1 MSLSPRALPKLG
13 PLETKVLE
21 LAWARGEMSVRDAA
35 EGLAPQLAYTTVMT
49 TLDRLFKKGVLQ
61 RRRVERAFFYSPR
74 YSRQEMQTRQAGDFV
89 KGLLQAESSPELLI
103 SCLVDAVGQ
112 YDEALLLELE
122 RKVADQ
128 REELAR
134 NSRTGGEA

>member
-1 MSLSPRALPKLG
+1 M
-13 PLETKVLE
+13 LE

-122 RKVADQ
+122 RKVADK